1 MLRTAPGLVLA
12 ALLTLPASGTCPD
25 DAPSVPEPQ
34 ARLAELRQMVAGG
47 RVPAQ
52 PRWQSGVPRT
62 TDGVPMCDLKRPF
75 RERTA
80 PLRSSVLLFAPSVP
94 RPDLWLPVQE
104 RALLTAGC
112 PCDLASSP
120 GRLEN
125 APLRFSKVA
134 ASSSVMLTWTSSC
147 SPGAED
153 YAVYRGG
160 MGSFGAPQSATCSTN
175 GSTAWT
181 LTPPTASAYFLIV
194 PLSATDEGSYGTGQG
209 GAERPR
215 AAVPCRPTQRIA
227 ACP

>member
-1 MLRTAPGLVLA
+1 MLRTAPFLALA
-12 ALLTLPASGTCPD
+12 ALLTLPAWGTCPD
-25 DAPSVPEPQ
+25 DAPSVQ
-34 ARLAELRQMVAGG
+34 SSAARLAAIRQMVAGG

-52 PRWQSGVPRT
+52 PRWQSGPPRT

-80 PLRSSVLLFAPSVP
+80 RLQSSVSLFAPSVP

-112 PCDLASSP
+112 PCDPASSP
-120 GRLEN
+120 GRLED
-125 APLRFSKVA
+125 APLRLSKVV

-153 YAVYRGG
+153 YAVYQGSV
-160 MGSFGAPQSATCSTN
+160 GSFASHTAATCSTS

-181 LTPPTASAYFLIV
+181 LTPGSGNRYFLVV
-194 PLSATDEGSYGTGQG
+194 PLSATEEGSYGNRSDGS
-209 GAERPR
+209 ERP
-215 AAVPCRPTQRIA
+215 AAAGPCRASQRIS